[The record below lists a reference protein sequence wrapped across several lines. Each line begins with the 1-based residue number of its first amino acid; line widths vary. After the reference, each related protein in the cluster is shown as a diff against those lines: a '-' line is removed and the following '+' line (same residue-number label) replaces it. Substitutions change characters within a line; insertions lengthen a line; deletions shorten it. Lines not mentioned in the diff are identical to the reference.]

1 MEAFSPL
8 RFTSNATIRLQR
20 GPCGPVAQWLE
31 QGTHNPLVG
40 GSNPSRPTILVF
52 NVLQTNQSAAGA
64 MHDTPFALV
73 GVLLLRLPEKQG
85 LYLLP
90 NKGQR
95 VL

>member
-1 MEAFSPL
+1 
-8 RFTSNATIRLQR
+8 
-20 GPCGPVAQWLE
+20 
-31 QGTHNPLVG
+31 
-40 GSNPSRPTILVF
+40 
-52 NVLQTNQSAAGA
+52 

-73 GVLLLRLPEKQG
+73 GVLMLRLPERQG